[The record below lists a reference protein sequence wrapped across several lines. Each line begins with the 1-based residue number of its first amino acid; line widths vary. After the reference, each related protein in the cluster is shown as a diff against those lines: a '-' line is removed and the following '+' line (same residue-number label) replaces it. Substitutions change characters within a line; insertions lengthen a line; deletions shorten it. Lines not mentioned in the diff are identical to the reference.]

1 MCPYLEK
8 CGNPEIVG
16 LSFVEVIAS
25 HMPLYNDA
33 RPAEPQLQ
41 LLIVSIFSNSGRY
54 IVCKW

>member
-16 LSFVEVIAS
+16 LSFVEVVAS
-25 HMPLYNDA
+25 HMPLYNDV